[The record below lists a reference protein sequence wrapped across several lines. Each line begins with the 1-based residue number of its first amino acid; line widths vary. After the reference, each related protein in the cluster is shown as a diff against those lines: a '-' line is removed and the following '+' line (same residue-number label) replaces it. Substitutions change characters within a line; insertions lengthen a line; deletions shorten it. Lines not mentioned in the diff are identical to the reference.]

1 MSNVVRWVAPDL
13 GASAAAV
20 IEPEPELDLAAPA
33 PRQEPAAPPP
43 PALKL
48 PTLEE
53 IQAIQDAARQEGFE
67 QGFAQG
73 HADGQAQGQSEV
85 RRLTAQ
91 IEGILDNFGRPLVRL
106 ENEVVAALGELAV
119 RIAGHLVGRAYE
131 AEPALLRDLVSE
143 ALDSVSG
150 SSRDVEVR
158 LHPDDIAALAPLLS
172 LPPGQRLVPDLGL
185 SRGDLRVHAESVRID
200 GTLDARLRAALSA
213 VMRKA
218 GAA

>member
-1 MSNVVRWVAPDL
+1 MIRDNVVRWAPPALDAVAEPSPLDAL
-13 GASAAAV
+13 I
-20 IEPEPELDLAAPA
+20 IETITAE
-33 PRQEPAAPPP
+33 PPP
-43 PALKL
+43 PPPPQP

-53 IQAIQDAARQEGFE
+53 IEAIREAARQEGFE
-67 QGFAQG
+67 QGR
-73 HADGQAQGQSEV
+73 ADGYAQGQSEV

-91 IEGILDNFGRPLVRL
+91 IEGILDNFGRPLVKL
-106 ENEVVAALGELAV
+106 EGEVVSALGELAV

-131 AEPALLRDLVSE
+131 AEPALLRDLVNE
-143 ALDSVSG
+143 ALDTVSG

-172 LPPGQRLVPDLGL
+172 LEPGQRLSPDPGL

-200 GTLDARLRAALSA
+200 GTLDARLRAALST